1 MRIQPDEG
9 VSLTFE
15 VKPPGP
21 EVCVNSLSLDFDYEV
36 AFGAAPPEAYETLLL
51 DALRGDST
59 LFTRQDWV
67 ELAWAL
73 LTPLLDAWH
82 KRRTDPI
89 PIYRA
94 GSWGPKEA
102 DAFIEKDGHH
112 WRKL

>member
-1 MRIQPDEG
+1 
-9 VSLTFE
+9 
-15 VKPPGP
+15 
-21 EVCVNSLSLDFDYEV
+21 VNSLSLDFDYEV

-51 DALRGDST
+51 DVLRGDST

-67 ELAWAL
+67 EVAWAL
-73 LTPLLDAWH
+73 LTPLLNAWH
-82 KRRTDPI
+82 KTRADFI
-89 PIYRA
+89 PIYPA

>member
-36 AFGAAPPEAYETLLL
+36 AFGSAPPDAYETLLL
-51 DALRGDST
+51 DCLRGDST

-67 ELAWAL
+67 ELAWGL
-73 LTPLLDAWH
+73 ITPLLNEWH
-82 KRRTDPI
+82 KTPSVGI
-89 PIYRA
+89 PIYPA
-94 GSWGPKEA
+94 GSWGPSEA
-102 DAFIEKDGHH
+102 DNSIEKDARH
-112 WRKL
+112 WRIL